1 MIIFP
6 PDILEKLIK
15 RKNSNWEDI
24 NAFVIRIRKEIKDKY
39 AFMFVANE
47 DKISNKCINVKAKV
61 YYKISNEKWIEE
73 TEIHC
78 IKKENFSEEILKKI
92 ENADEELDI
101 TDYVKKVLEMSENE

>member
-15 RKNSNWEDI
+15 RKNSNWKDI
-24 NAFVIRIRKEIKDKY
+24 KEFTEMIKKEVKNEY
-39 AFMFVANE
+39 AFMFVV
-47 DKISNKCINVKAKV
+47 DKEQLDDDCITVNARV
-61 YYKISNEKWIEE
+61 YYKERGQWYERTGKYG
-73 TEIHC
+73 

-101 TDYVKKVLEMSENE
+101 TDYVEKVLEMSENE